1 MIYTSN
7 ENLWSLQYYLMK
19 VIKESSMPSA
29 GVNLPLELLQKVAPE
44 TVSLAAIMVSVIPIF
59 LLYPIILKTL
69 TKGVVVGS
77 LKG

>member
-1 MIYTSN
+1 
-7 ENLWSLQYYLMK
+7 
-19 VIKESSMPSA
+19 MPSA

>member
-1 MIYTSN
+1 
-7 ENLWSLQYYLMK
+7 MK